1 MKKIKLLILF
11 LFFISFGFSQ
21 TDYSPIPLY
30 WKTLD
35 KKDKEIYL
43 FAYLTQVY
51 DTHKTLIDDVG
62 RGGFAKY
69 YYENRAELAY
79 NIFELLDT
87 VPISKFII
95 WIDDFYSQPELRE
108 FPFPEAIKYSY
119 KRSQIKQEDKLYE
132 KYKDSFLNGSKN

>member
-1 MKKIKLLILF
+1 MKKIKLFILILF
-11 LFFISFGFSQ
+11 FMSSVFSQ
-21 TDYSPIPLY
+21 ADYSPIPLY

-35 KKDKEIYL
+35 KKSKEIYL

-51 DTHKTLIDDVG
+51 DTHKILIDDVG
-62 RGGFAKY
+62 RGGFSKY

-87 VPISKFII
+87 IPISQFTI

-108 FPFPEAIKYSY
+108 FPFPEAIKYAY
-119 KRSQIKQEDKLYE
+119 KRSQIKEEDKLYE
-132 KYKDSFLNGSKN
+132 KYKDSFLNDLNN